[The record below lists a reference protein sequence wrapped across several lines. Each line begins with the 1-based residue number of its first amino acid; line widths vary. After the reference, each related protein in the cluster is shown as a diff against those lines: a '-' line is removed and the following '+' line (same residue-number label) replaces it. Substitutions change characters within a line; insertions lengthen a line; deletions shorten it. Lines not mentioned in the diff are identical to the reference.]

1 MDLKGNF
8 MLIRVRFSKLG
19 SLKFIGHLDVMRY
32 FQKVLSRSGLPVK
45 YTQGFHPHQIMS
57 FASPLGVGLTSDG
70 EYMDFEL
77 EEDLPE
83 DVIYNALQS
92 SLTDGFQISKIS
104 ILNPRVLNV
113 KKVSAM
119 ALVDSADYYIYQKP
133 DTCINSDETASFMAA
148 VSGLLSAPELVITKK
163 TKTSE
168 KELDIKPY
176 IYDTA
181 FTLEDF
187 LRDRV
192 LDAAYKDAVKCS
204 VPEDEGMKLYLHLS
218 AGSAMNLKPETILEE
233 VLKQYSSGLTINDFG
248 IHRLEMYHSDEKG
261 TRIPLWD
268 IR

>member
-1 MDLKGNF
+1 

-32 FQKVLSRSGLPVK
+32 FQKVLSRSGLPIK

-77 EEDLPE
+77 EEE
-83 DVIYNALQS
+83 RSKEEINAALQN
-92 SLTDGFQISKIS
+92 SLTDGFLISKVT
-104 ILNPRVLNV
+104 ILNPRIMNV

-119 ALVDSADYYIYQKP
+119 ALVDSADYYLYLK
-133 DTCINSDETASFMAA
+133 NSACVNEEEKTAFDNAFATLM
-148 VSGLLSAPELVITKK
+148 SATEFVITKK

-168 KELDIKPY
+168 KEMDIKPY
-176 IYDTA
+176 IYDSA
-181 FTLEDF
+181 FSFDTF
-187 LRDRV
+187 LSNRT
-192 LDAAYKDAVKCS
+192 LDAAYKEAIKCS
-204 VPEDEGMKLYLHLS
+204 IPEDEGIKLYLHLS

-233 VLKQYSSGLTINDFG
+233 ILASYPSRLTLNDFG

-261 TRIPLWD
+261 IRIPLWD

>member
-1 MDLKGNF
+1 

-77 EEDLPE
+77 DEELSAE
-83 DVIYNALQS
+83 DINS
-92 SLTDGFQISKIS
+92 SLQTAITEGFAVSKVTV
-104 ILNPRVLNV
+104 LNPRVMNV

-119 ALVDSADYYIYQKP
+119 ALVDSADYFLYQKN
-133 DTCINSDETASFMAA
+133 DKCIDHEERIAFETAVKKLME
-148 VSGLLSAPELVITKK
+148 APELVITKK

-181 FTLEDF
+181 FSFEEF
-187 LRDRV
+187 LCNRS
-192 LDAAYKDAVKCS
+192 LDSVYKEALICS
-204 VPEDEGMKLYLHLS
+204 IPKTEGINLYLHLS

-233 VLKQYSSGLTINDFG
+233 ILTNYATKLSVSDFG

-261 TRIPLWD
+261 ARIPLWD

>member
-1 MDLKGNF
+1 
-8 MLIRVRFSKLG
+8 MLVRVRFSKLG
-19 SLKFIGHLDVMRY
+19 PLKFIGHLDVMRY

-77 EEDLPE
+77 EEE
-83 DVIYNALQS
+83 RSREEINEALQT
-92 SLTDGFQISKIS
+92 SLTDGFQISKVT
-104 ILNPRVLNV
+104 ILNPRVMNV

-119 ALVDSADYYIYQKP
+119 ALVDSADYYIYQKE
-133 DTCINSDETASFMAA
+133 DTCNCKEESDSFITAFLKMM
-148 VSGLLSAPELVITKK
+148 SAQELVITKK

-176 IYDTA
+176 VYNTA
-181 FTLEDF
+181 FSFDEF
-187 LRDRV
+187 IGNRD
-192 LDAAYKDAVKCS
+192 LDDKYKEALKCS
-204 VPEDEGMKLYLHLS
+204 VTDTDGIKLYLHLS
-218 AGSAMNLKPETILEE
+218 SGSAMNLKPEIILEE
-233 VLKQYSSGLTINDFG
+233 ILANYPSKLNLNDFG

-261 TRIPLWD
+261 IRIPLWD

>member
-1 MDLKGNF
+1 

-32 FQKVLSRSGLPVK
+32 FQKVLSRSGLPIK

-77 EEDLPE
+77 EEE
-83 DVIYNALQS
+83 CSEEEINAALQD
-92 SLTDGFQISKIS
+92 SLTDGFLISKVT
-104 ILNPRVLNV
+104 ILNPRIMNV

-119 ALVDSADYYIYQKP
+119 ALVDSADYYLYQK
-133 DTCINSDETASFMAA
+133 NSACVSIEEKTAFENA
-148 VSGLLSAPELVITKK
+148 VSKLMSATELVITKK

-168 KELDIKPY
+168 KEMDIRPY
-176 IYDTA
+176 IYDSA
-181 FTLEDF
+181 FSFDAF
-187 LRDRV
+187 LRNRM
-192 LDAAYKDAVKCS
+192 LDVAYKKALQCS
-204 VPEDEGMKLYLHLS
+204 IQEEAGIKLYLHLS

-233 VLKQYSSGLTINDFG
+233 ILAVYSSRMSVNDFG

-261 TRIPLWD
+261 ARIPLWD

>member
-1 MDLKGNF
+1 
-8 MLIRVRFSKLG
+8 MLVRVRFSKLG

-32 FQKVLSRSGLPVK
+32 FQKVLSRSGLPIK

-77 EEDLPE
+77 EEE
-83 DVIYNALQS
+83 RSEEEINTALQN
-92 SLTDGFQISKIS
+92 SLSDGFLISKVT
-104 ILNPRVLNV
+104 ILNPRILNV

-119 ALVDSADYYIYQKP
+119 ALVDSADYYIYQKA
-133 DTCINSDETASFMAA
+133 DSYCDEGETTAFKAA
-148 VSGLLSAPELVITKK
+148 FLALLAASELVIIKK

-176 IYDTA
+176 IYDSA
-181 FTLEDF
+181 LSFTEFQDCRTLNSVYKESLNCSISED
-187 LRDRV
+187 
-192 LDAAYKDAVKCS
+192 K
-204 VPEDEGMKLYLHLS
+204 GIKLYLHLS
-218 AGSAMNLKPETILEE
+218 AGSSMNLKPETILDK
-233 VLKQYSSGLTINDFG
+233 VLATYESKLTVNDFG

-261 TRIPLWD
+261 AWIPLWD

>member
-1 MDLKGNF
+1 

-32 FQKVLSRSGLPVK
+32 FQKVLSRSGLPIK

-77 EEDLPE
+77 EEDRTE
-83 DVIYNALQS
+83 EEINAALQS
-92 SLTDGFQISKIS
+92 SLTDGFRITKVT
-104 ILNPRVLNV
+104 ILNPRILNV
-113 KKVSAM
+113 KKVSSM
-119 ALVDSADYYIYQKP
+119 ALVDSADYFIYQK
-133 DTCINSDETASFMAA
+133 TESGVNSGETAAFEKAFC
-148 VSGLLSAPELVITKK
+148 GLLSANELVITKK

-168 KELDIKPY
+168 KEMDIKPY
-176 IYDTA
+176 IFDSAFSFADFLTNRTLDTA
-181 FTLEDF
+181 
-187 LRDRV
+187 
-192 LDAAYKDAVKCS
+192 YKEMLSSSIPDQT
-204 VPEDEGMKLYLHLS
+204 GIKLYLHLS

-233 VLKQYSSGLTINDFG
+233 VLESYNTQLTVSDFG

-261 TRIPLWD
+261 ARIPLWD

>member
-1 MDLKGNF
+1 

-32 FQKVLSRSGLPVK
+32 FQKVLSRSGLPIK

-77 EEDLPE
+77 EEE
-83 DVIYNALQS
+83 RSKEEINAALQN
-92 SLTDGFQISKIS
+92 SLTDGFLISKVT
-104 ILNPRVLNV
+104 ILNPRIMNV

-119 ALVDSADYYIYQKP
+119 ALVDSADYYLYLK
-133 DTCINSDETASFMAA
+133 NSACVNEEEKTAFDNAFATLM
-148 VSGLLSAPELVITKK
+148 SATEFVITKK

-168 KELDIKPY
+168 KEMDIKPY
-176 IYDTA
+176 IYDSA
-181 FTLEDF
+181 FLFDTF
-187 LRDRV
+187 LGNRT
-192 LDAAYKDAVKCS
+192 LDAAYKEALKCS
-204 VPEDEGMKLYLHLS
+204 IPEDEGIKLYLHLS

-233 VLKQYSSGLTINDFG
+233 ILASYPSRLTLNDFG

-261 TRIPLWD
+261 IRIPLWD

>member
-1 MDLKGNF
+1 

-32 FQKVLSRSGLPVK
+32 FQKVLSRSGLPIK

-77 EEDLPE
+77 EEDCPE
-83 DVIYNALQS
+83 DVINDALQS
-92 SLTDGFQISKIS
+92 SLTDGFMISKVT
-104 ILNPRVLNV
+104 ILNPRILNV

-133 DTCINSDETASFMAA
+133 ESYTDEVERVSFEAA
-148 VSGLLSAPELVITKK
+148 VSKLLSAPELVITKK
-163 TKTSE
+163 TKTSD

-176 IYDTA
+176 VYDTA
-181 FTLEDF
+181 FSLDAF
-187 LRDRV
+187 LRERL
-192 LDAAYKDAVKCS
+192 LDAEYKEAIKCS
-204 VPEDEGMKLYLHLS
+204 VPENEGIKLYLHLS

-233 VLKQYSSGLTINDFG
+233 VLEQYSSRLTGNDFG

-261 TRIPLWD
+261 ARIPLWD
-268 IR
+268 IK

>member
-1 MDLKGNF
+1 

-32 FQKVLSRSGLPVK
+32 FQKVLSRSGLPIK

-77 EEDLPE
+77 EEE
-83 DVIYNALQS
+83 RSEEEINAALQD
-92 SLTDGFQISKIS
+92 SLTDGFQISKVTV
-104 ILNPRVLNV
+104 LNPRVLNV

-119 ALVDSADYYIYQKP
+119 ALVDSADYYIYQKSG
-133 DTCINSDETASFMAA
+133 TYSDEGEAGSFATA
-148 VSGLLSAPELVITKK
+148 VSKLLSAPELVITKK

-181 FTLEDF
+181 FSLTEFLGERTLESK
-187 LRDRV
+187 
-192 LDAAYKDAVKCS
+192 YKQSLNCS
-204 VPEDEGMKLYLHLS
+204 VSEVDGIRLYLHLS

-233 VLKQYSSGLTINDFG
+233 ILASYPSQMTLNDFG

-261 TRIPLWD
+261 ARIPLWD

>member
-1 MDLKGNF
+1 
-8 MLIRVRFSKLG
+8 MLIRIKFSKLG

-32 FQKVLSRSGLPVK
+32 FQKVLSRSGLPIK

-77 EEDLPE
+77 DEERSE
-83 DVIYNALQS
+83 DEIYSALQS
-92 SLTDGFQISKIS
+92 ALTDGFKISKVT

-119 ALVDSADYYIYQKP
+119 ALVDSADYYIYMKNP
-133 DTCINSDETASFMAA
+133 SCAIKDETEGFESAFLKRM
-148 VSGLLSAPELVITKK
+148 SAPEFVITKK

-168 KELDIKPY
+168 KEIDIKPY
-176 IYDTA
+176 LYDFA
-181 FTLEDF
+181 FSFAAFLCNRTLEE
-187 LRDRV
+187 
-192 LDAAYKDAVKCS
+192 AYKEALRCS
-204 VPEDEGMKLYLHLS
+204 LSEEQGIKLYLHLS
-218 AGSAMNLKPETILEE
+218 AGSTMNLKPEIILEE
-233 VLKQYSSGLTINDFG
+233 ILAGYTTQLNLNDFG

-261 TRIPLWD
+261 ARIPLWD

>member
-1 MDLKGNF
+1 

-32 FQKVLSRSGLPVK
+32 FQKVLSRSGLPIK

-77 EEDLPE
+77 DEERSQE
-83 DVIYNALQS
+83 DINAALQA
-92 SLTDGFQISKIS
+92 SLTDGFQISKVTV
-104 ILNPRVLNV
+104 LNPRVMNV

-119 ALVDSADYYIYQKP
+119 ALVDSADYYIYQK
-133 DTCINSDETASFMAA
+133 DHTCKCEEEIIAFESA
-148 VSGLLSAPELVITKK
+148 VVKLMSSSELVITKK

-181 FTLEDF
+181 FTFAEF
-187 LRDRV
+187 LCGRTLQAEYKQV
-192 LDAAYKDAVKCS
+192 LSSS
-204 VPEDEGMKLYLHLS
+204 VPEKEGIKLYLHLS

-233 VLKQYSSGLTINDFG
+233 VLANYPSQLTVNDFG
-248 IHRLEMYHSDEKG
+248 IHRLEMYHGDEKG
-261 TRIPLWD
+261 ARIPLWD

>member
-1 MDLKGNF
+1 

-32 FQKVLSRSGLPVK
+32 FQKVLSRSGLPIK

-77 EEDLPE
+77 EEE
-83 DVIYNALQS
+83 RSEEEISSALQA
-92 SLTDGFQISKIS
+92 SLTDGFQISKVTV
-104 ILNPRVLNV
+104 LNPRVLNV

-119 ALVDSADYYIYQKP
+119 ALVDSADYYIYQKAG
-133 DTCINSDETASFMAA
+133 TYSSEGESDSFKTA
-148 VSGLLSAPELVITKK
+148 VLKLLSASELVITKK

-176 IYDTA
+176 VYDIA
-181 FTLEDF
+181 FSLAEFLNNRTLA
-187 LRDRV
+187 
-192 LDAAYKDAVKCS
+192 AAYKEAINCS
-204 VPEDEGMKLYLHLS
+204 ISEKGIMLYLHLS

-233 VLKQYSSGLTINDFG
+233 ILANYPSQLTVNDFG

-261 TRIPLWD
+261 ARIPLWD

>member
-1 MDLKGNF
+1 
-8 MLIRVRFSKLG
+8 MLIRIKFSKLG

-32 FQKVLSRSGLPVK
+32 FQKVLSRSGLPIK

-77 EEDLPE
+77 EEERSDE
-83 DVIYNALQS
+83 EINAALQTA
-92 SLTDGFQISKIS
+92 LTDGFKISKVT
-104 ILNPRVLNV
+104 ILNPRIMNV

-119 ALVDSADYYIYQKP
+119 ALVDSADYYLYQK
-133 DTCINSDETASFMAA
+133 NSLGVRNEETTAFETAFSKL
-148 VSGLLSAPELVITKK
+148 VSATELVITKK

-168 KELDIKPY
+168 KEIDIKPY
-176 IYDTA
+176 LYDYA
-181 FTLEDF
+181 FSFDAF
-187 LRDRV
+187 LSNRM
-192 LDAAYKDAVKCS
+192 LDAAYKNALNCS
-204 VPEDEGMKLYLHLS
+204 IPDDEGIKLYLHLS

-233 VLKQYSSGLTINDFG
+233 ILAGYSSQLSLNDFG

-261 TRIPLWD
+261 ARIPLWD

>member
-1 MDLKGNF
+1 

-32 FQKVLSRSGLPVK
+32 YQKVLSRSGLPIK

-77 EEDLPE
+77 EEDCPE
-83 DVIYNALQS
+83 AEIANALQS
-92 SLTDGFQISKIS
+92 SLTDGFQISKVT

-133 DTCINSDETASFMAA
+133 DTAITEAESVAFEAA
-148 VSGLLSAPELVITKK
+148 VANLLSEPELVITKK

-181 FTLEDF
+181 FSFDAF

-192 LDAAYKDAVKCS
+192 LDTAYKESLNCS
-204 VPEDEGMKLYLHLS
+204 VPENAGCKLYLHLS
-218 AGSAMNLKPETILEE
+218 AGSAMNLRPETILEE
-233 VLKQYSSGLTINDFG
+233 VLSQLSANLAVNDFG

-261 TRIPLWD
+261 AWIPLWD
-268 IR
+268 IK